1 MIDEF
6 LPRFLLEAQ
15 WSSDAYASLG
25 NTLKVKKL
33 QGKPNFS
40 LTPAPGSSVPSLCD
54 GGMQYTVAL
63 TDPDAPSRD
72 NPEWSEVCHFI
83 GTGLATASP
92 ADEKGGACSAARL
105 ADLKNV
111 MPYKPPG
118 PPPKTGKHRY
128 VFLVLAPAN
137 GTTDPLRLSK
147 PGDRKHWGSGR
158 EGYGVR
164 EWAHENGLE
173 PVGRSIREHGA
184 W

>member
-6 LPRFLLEAQ
+6 LPRFLLEVQ
-15 WSSDAYASLG
+15 WSSDAHASLG

-33 QGKPNFS
+33 QDRPDFS
-40 LTPAPGSSVPSLCD
+40 LTPASSSLAPSLCD
-54 GGMQYTVAL
+54 GRMQYTVAL

-83 GTGLATASP
+83 GTGLAAAPP
-92 ADEKGGACSAARL
+92 ADGKGDACSAGRL
-105 ADLKNV
+105 ADLEDV

-128 VFLVLAPAN
+128 VFLVFAPAN

-147 PGDRKHWGSGR
+147 PGDRKHWGSDR

-164 EWAHENGLE
+164 AWAHENGLE
-173 PVGRSIREHGA
+173 PVGRSIL
-184 W
+184 